1 MNDIKKRRIF
11 LREICLVGSGVG
23 GGMLLSSISHALPK
37 SRASTALDREDRSAQ
52 SPEDRLRE
60 LNITLP
66 PFPQPVAVYVPAVR
80 VGDMLFT
87 SGHGPRRTDGTFI
100 QGKVGRDLSIQEGYD
115 AARLVGLNTLATIRS
130 KLGSLDRVV
139 RLVKVLGMVNS
150 DSDFGKQ
157 PQVINGFSELM
168 VSIFG
173 ETSGKAA
180 RSAVG
185 MGSLPSN
192 IPVEIEAIFQVR

>member
-1 MNDIKKRRIF
+1 
-11 LREICLVGSGVG
+11 
-23 GGMLLSSISHALPK
+23 MLLSSISHALPK
-37 SRASTALDREDRSAQ
+37 SRASTALDREGRSVQ

-66 PFPQPVAVYVPAVR
+66 PSPQPVAVYVPAVR

-150 DSDFGKQ
+150 DPDFGKQ

>member
-11 LREICLVGSGVG
+11 LREICLLGSGVG

-37 SRASTALDREDRSAQ
+37 SRASTALDREGRSVQ

-66 PFPQPVAVYVPAVR
+66 PSPQPVAVYVPAVR

-150 DSDFGKQ
+150 DPDFGKQ